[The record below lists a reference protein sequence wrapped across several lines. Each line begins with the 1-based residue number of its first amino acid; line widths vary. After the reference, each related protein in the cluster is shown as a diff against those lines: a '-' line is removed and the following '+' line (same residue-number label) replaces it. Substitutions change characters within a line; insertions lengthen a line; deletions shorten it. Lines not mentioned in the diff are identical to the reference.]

1 MCLRTLILGLVVA
14 GAAMAGAS
22 DAQAPDRARIEAAKE
37 MMRVSG
43 AARQFDEAVPL
54 MFNQLANAFAQ
65 MAPGKDGE
73 IRDVFAQ
80 MTPRFLE
87 RKNELMDQ
95 IAELYAA
102 EMSLAD
108 LNAVIAFY
116 KSPVGNRFAGIQ
128 PKIMRDSMALGQRWG
143 ERIGLEFQE
152 EARRELA
159 RRGINMSAPMRRP

>member
-1 MCLRTLILGLVVA
+1 MYLRTLILGLVVA

-22 DAQAPDRARIEAAKE
+22 HAQAPDRARIEAAKE

-95 IAELYAA
+95 IAELYA
-102 EMSLAD
+102 
-108 LNAVIAFY
+108 VIAFY
-116 KSPVGNRFAGIQ
+116 KSPVGIRFADIQ